1 MHTCN
6 RNEYIDDGQETDL
19 HKKSKLFDIILTVI
33 FHFFFMHKKG
43 TIIQIQFDSTTS
55 VVMLDK
61 NGKVLYPSTLLKSKH
76 KEIDVPK
83 EAFDDFMDNFK
94 SFENQKEGKKVLS
107 PDWLDKQIKESK
119 KKPHVDKLRQCPYDK
134 NHQSS
139 YSAISSSSS
148 VSTSE
153 EEDSV
158 EEIKK

>member
-1 MHTCN
+1 
-6 RNEYIDDGQETDL
+6 
-19 HKKSKLFDIILTVI
+19 
-33 FHFFFMHKKG
+33 MHKKG

-107 PDWLDKQIKESK
+107 PDFDKWLDKQIKDDK
-119 KKPHVDKLRQCPYDK
+119 KKPKVDKLKLCPYDK
-134 NHQSS
+134 NLP
-139 YSAISSSSS
+139 SSSSTVSSSTS
-148 VSTSE
+148 VSASSE

>member
-1 MHTCN
+1 
-6 RNEYIDDGQETDL
+6 
-19 HKKSKLFDIILTVI
+19 
-33 FHFFFMHKKG
+33 MHKKG
-43 TIIQIQFDSTTS
+43 TIIQIQFDSNTS

-107 PDWLDKQIKESK
+107 PDFDKWLDKQIKESK

-134 NHQSS
+134 NYKSS
-139 YSAISSSSS
+139 SSTISSSTS
-148 VSTSE
+148 VSASE
-153 EEDSV
+153 EEEDIV

>member
-1 MHTCN
+1 
-6 RNEYIDDGQETDL
+6 
-19 HKKSKLFDIILTVI
+19 
-33 FHFFFMHKKG
+33 MHKKG

-107 PDWLDKQIKESK
+107 PDFDKWLDKQIKESK